1 MRHKCILVKISM
13 RFFLAAGRAGAKI
26 STVPNRTQPKTV
38 AQWIRYLVVAMIA
51 LFLVWWMLRLY
62 VL

>member
-1 MRHKCILVKISM
+1 M